1 MMNFFTQFS
10 TKVDYGERESC
21 CEQALLHVAEYQE
34 YLSCDVQFCPVMNAE
49 MLTVVGA
56 LESKSPL

>member
-10 TKVDYGERESC
+10 KKVDYGERESC

-49 MLTVVGA
+49 RLMAFGSQKA
-56 LESKSPL
+56 KNQP